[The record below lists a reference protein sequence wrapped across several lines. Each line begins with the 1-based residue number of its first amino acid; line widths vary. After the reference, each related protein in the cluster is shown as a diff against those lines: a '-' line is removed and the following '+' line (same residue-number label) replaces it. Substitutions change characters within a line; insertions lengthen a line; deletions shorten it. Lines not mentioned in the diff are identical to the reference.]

1 MVKIGVGGLSLGK
14 YWRGVGGHRFL
25 NWFPF
30 RLLTP
35 GVEMPGRGRE
45 LSPVKSPTSCHHGIK
60 YISVLIYV
68 TLWDYEAGASLKHN
82 TVMT

>member
-1 MVKIGVGGLSLGK
+1 MGVGGLSLGK

-35 GVEMPGRGRE
+35 GVEMPGRGIE

-60 YISVLIYV
+60 YISAL
-68 TLWDYEAGASLKHN
+68 S
-82 TVMT
+82 TVHCGTTRRGLSETQYGYG